1 MTRRSQLSRDVGK
14 EDPGKG
20 NSKCKGPEARTNLT
34 CLRKG
39 KKASMIGPWKAKGEQ
54 VGGHE
59 VRQVG
64 GTDGIQPHQLWLV
77 HIFFV
82 TGSLWKVLGKS

>member
-1 MTRRSQLSRDVGK
+1 MTRSQLSRNVGK

-39 KKASMIGPWKAKGEQ
+39 KKASMIGPRKAK

-64 GTDGIQPHQLWLV
+64 KIDGIQRHQLWLEV
-77 HIFFV
+77 YIFLV
-82 TGSLWKVLGKS
+82 MGSPWKVLGKS